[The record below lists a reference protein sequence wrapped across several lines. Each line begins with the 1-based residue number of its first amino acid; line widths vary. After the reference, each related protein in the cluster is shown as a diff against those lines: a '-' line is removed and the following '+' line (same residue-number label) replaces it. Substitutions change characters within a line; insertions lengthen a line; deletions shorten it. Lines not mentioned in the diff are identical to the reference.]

1 MGRPNSGPALN
12 LNSWLS
18 EELEVVVALVP
29 GVVDCAF
36 EVNATPT
43 NRAVTSPIL
52 RVVFIAFVLLFTDIS
67 ALLFRYEYCSYNR
80 TEQKLKGSEEIA
92 IFLPAVE
99 EGDVAEVVAIESF
112 QHRL

>member
-1 MGRPNSGPALN
+1 MGRPNSGPTLN
-12 LNSWLS
+12 LNSLLS
-18 EELEVVVALVP
+18 EELEVVVVLVP

-67 ALLFRYEYCSYNR
+67 ALLFLYRYCSYNR
-80 TEQKLKGSEEIA
+80 TE
-92 IFLPAVE
+92 
-99 EGDVAEVVAIESF
+99 
-112 QHRL
+112 